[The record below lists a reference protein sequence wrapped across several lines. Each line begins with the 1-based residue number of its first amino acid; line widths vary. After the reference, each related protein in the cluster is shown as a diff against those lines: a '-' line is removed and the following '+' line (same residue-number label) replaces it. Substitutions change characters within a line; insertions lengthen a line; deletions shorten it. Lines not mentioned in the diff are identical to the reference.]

1 MKTEKKQCLF
11 RGEKIYFTDKGKG
24 RAVVLLH
31 GFLGSS
37 ELLEETITNLSKFF
51 RVIAID
57 LPGHGRSAC
66 YGYVHS
72 MDLMA
77 KSVKSVMDNLKLK
90 RYVLAGHSM
99 GGYVAL
105 AFAELF
111 PEHVKGICLFH
122 STSYADSDSK
132 KTDRK
137 RAIKLVKQ
145 NAKVFTKETIK
156 NLFSAQHIKQHKKEV
171 LFAQKIALKT
181 SKRGIINAL
190 EGMRERPSRD
200 ILLHFVNYPVMFII
214 GKYDAVLPMQLLL
227 NQVAIC
233 KKKYVLLLEKSGH
246 MGFLEEP
253 KLFLKH
259 LKRFFRI
266 CFSTPT
272 SQTKLLNQ

>member
-1 MKTEKKQCLF
+1 MKADKKQCVF
-11 RGEKIYFTDKGKG
+11 REEKIYFSDKGKG
-24 RAVVLLH
+24 RAIVLLH

-37 ELLEETITNLSKFF
+37 ELWIETINKLSNYF

-57 LPGHGRSAC
+57 LPGHGESSSF
-66 YGYVHS
+66 GYIHS

-77 KSVKSVMDNLKLK
+77 KAIKVVMDQLKLK
-90 RYVLAGHSM
+90 RYVIAGHSM
-99 GGYVAL
+99 GGYAAL

-111 PEHVKGICLFH
+111 PEHVRGICLFH
-122 STSYADSDSK
+122 STSYADNDSK
-132 KTDRK
+132 KTDRR
-137 RAIKLVKQ
+137 RAIKLVKSDA
-145 NAKVFTKETIK
+145 NVFTKGTIK
-156 NLFSAQHIKQHKKEV
+156 NLFSAQHIKQRKKEV
-171 LFAQKIALKT
+171 LYAQKIALKT

-200 ILLHFVNYPVMFII
+200 ILLHFADYPIMFII

-227 NQVAIC
+227 NQSVIC

-253 KLFLKH
+253 ELSIKH

-266 CFSTPT
+266 CFSA
-272 SQTKLLNQ
+272 SSIQQKMLK